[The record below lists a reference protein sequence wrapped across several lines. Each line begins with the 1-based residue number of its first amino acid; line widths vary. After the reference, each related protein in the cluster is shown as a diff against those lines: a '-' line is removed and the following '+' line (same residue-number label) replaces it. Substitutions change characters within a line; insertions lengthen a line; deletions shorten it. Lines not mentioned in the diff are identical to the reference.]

1 MSDIRVPLDFDEREL
16 GSRFLTIIGVP
27 KVEMIRFSV
36 VRRGFDARG
45 TGGVRRVYAVE
56 CELASPELEGRV
68 CARVS
73 QARPFSPEPD
83 PLGRGGVAPPSVRP
97 LVVGAGPAG
106 LFAAMTLARFG
117 ARPLLLERGRAA
129 GQRQRDVSAFWAT
142 GAFDPESNVQFGEGG
157 AGTFSD
163 GKLTTRIGDPLVGH
177 VVSTFEEFADLP
189 GLSVEAKPHVGTDR
203 LLRFCRKMRAELA
216 ELGGEIRFGARV
228 DDLVVADGRVRA
240 VRLAS
245 GEEIPCESL
254 VLAIGHSSR
263 DTLRMLHARG
273 VAMSAKPFAV
283 GFRVEHKQPL
293 IDRIQYGAAAGHAA
307 LPPAD
312 YRLAAKA
319 PSGRGVWSFCM
330 CPGGRV
336 ITASSEAGGLPVNG
350 MSANRRDS
358 GFANSGIV
366 AAVGPSDFGGDG
378 GALAGLAFQER
389 IEQAAFRAGGGGY
402 GVPAANLM
410 GFIGGRDVPLSRS
423 GALAAAVVPSNLRGI
438 LPAGV
443 EDDLRAGLRRF
454 GQAMR
459 GFATEGATL
468 YAVESRTSA
477 PVQFA
482 RVDFESTTVKG
493 LYPVGEGAGHAG
505 GIVSSAVD
513 GVRAALRILETLSK

>member
-1 MSDIRVPLDFDEREL
+1 M
-16 GSRFLTIIGVP
+16 T
-27 KVEMIRFSV
+27 RFSV
-36 VRRGFDARG
+36 ARRGFDARG
-45 TGGVRRVYAVE
+45 KGAVRRVYAVE
-56 CELASPELEGRV
+56 FELSSQALEDRV
-68 CARVS
+68 CGSVPS
-73 QARPFSPEPD
+73 ARPFSPEPD
-83 PLGRGGVAPPSVRP
+83 PFPSRSVPPPSVRP
-97 LVVGAGPAG
+97 VVVGAGPAG
-106 LFAAMTLARFG
+106 LFAALTLARYG
-117 ARPLLLERGRAA
+117 ARPLLLERGKAA
-129 GQRQRDVSAFWAT
+129 GRRSREVSAFWSS

-177 VVSTFEEFADLP
+177 VVSTFEEFAGLP
-189 GLSVEAKPHVGTDR
+189 GLSAEAKPHVGTDR
-203 LLRFCRKMRAELA
+203 LLRFCGKMRAELG
-216 ELGGEIRFGARV
+216 ELGGEVRFESRV
-228 DDLVVADGRVRA
+228 DDILSEGGRIRA

-254 VLAIGHSSR
+254 VLAIGHSAR
-263 DTLRMLHARG
+263 DTLRMLRARG

-293 IDRIQYGAAAGHAA
+293 IDRIQYGEAAGHEA

-319 PSGRGVWSFCM
+319 PSGRAVYSFCM

-336 ITASSEAGGLPVNG
+336 ITASSEAGGLPING

-366 AAVGPSDFGGDG
+366 AAVGPADFGEAGGDG
-378 GALAGLAFQER
+378 VLSGLAFQER
-389 IEQAAFRAGGGGY
+389 IERAAFSAGGGGY

-410 GFIGGRDVPLSRS
+410 SFLSGREVPLSRT
-423 GALAAAVVPSNLRGI
+423 GALAPSVTPSDLRGI
-438 LPAGV
+438 LPQPV

-454 GQAMR
+454 GQSMR

-477 PVQFA
+477 PVQFT
-482 RVDFESTTVKG
+482 RENFESTSLKG

-513 GVRAALRILETLSK
+513 GIRAALRILEKLST